1 MSDFVG
7 GGAGGWWGGMGKL
20 KSRAACN
27 EREHAKYFV
36 CVRCIHVLYAQRLWL
51 TELYLVL
58 H

>member
-7 GGAGGWWGGMGKL
+7 GGAGGGGGQWEKL
-20 KSRAACN
+20 KRRTACD